1 MKRKL
6 MIIGLAVVSACLATA
21 TAGMVFGQPD
31 AVGPPPPTNV
41 VLSPPGTPATPPQQS
56 VIVLPNNP
64 STGAQPK
71 PQAVVPPPGLP
82 DTAVPGQTT
91 LPVRPPQPV
100 QPGASGQPTLPAR
113 PGHVPDQM
121 PPIQSGQ
128 VNGVPNADLMPPAT
142 GSMPDGPGP
151 GATADNPTGRQE
163 PAVSLE
169 WIGPVTARLNQPAT
183 YQILAKNISAAP
195 VHNVVLHHRIP
206 TGVRLGATDPKA
218 VNEGG
223 ILTWDLGTLM
233 PSQEKRIDLQIVP
246 EAKVQFNCQASVT
259 FTGSSTLKVLVRE
272 PKLVLKVAVPDKIVQ
287 GDTATVSL
295 TVSNP
300 GDGQADHVKVKALL
314 PEGLEHAR
322 GKIVEVD
329 LGNLTANENRTVQLV
344 CLTKTPGPQ
353 VVDCTAVADAGLSAQ
368 DTAKLEVVLP
378 RLDLAVSGP
387 RLRYLERHATYT
399 LKVTNPGSAAA
410 SNVSILHQLP
420 QGFKFVTASNGG
432 RHDLTTRTVAWF
444 IGDLTPGESR
454 EVTLEA
460 IAINVGDH
468 RHTVSA
474 TAARGL
480 KAEGDILTRVEGLS
494 ALLMELC
501 DTDDPVEVGAET
513 SYEIRVTNTGSKTE
527 TNLELVCTVPD
538 KMEFRGAKSSTGCKY
553 RVEGHDVIFEPLPR
567 LAPRAD
573 AIYRVLVRGIAA
585 GDLRFR
591 ARIRADGLTEPVL
604 REESTKVYGDE
615 VISH

>member
-1 MKRKL
+1 MKRTW
-6 MIIGLAVVSACLATA
+6 MIIGLAVVSACLAMG

-31 AVGPPPPTNV
+31 PVGPPPPTSV
-41 VLSPPGTPATPPQQS
+41 VVASPGMPVPPPQPS
-56 VIVLPNNP
+56 VIVLPNKP
-64 STGAQPK
+64 STDAQQK
-71 PQAVVPPPGLP
+71 PQTLLPPPG
-82 DTAVPGQTT
+82 VPGTAMPGQPPSPAQPTT
-91 LPVRPPQPV
+91 PVRP
-100 QPGASGQPTLPAR
+100 GQVPDTLPSF
-113 PGHVPDQM
+113 
-121 PPIQSGQ
+121 QSGPTN
-128 VNGVPNADLMPPAT
+128 VVPNPDLLPAPT

-151 GATADNPTGRQE
+151 AATADNPTGRQE
-163 PAVSLE
+163 PAISLE

-183 YQILAKNISAAP
+183 YQILAKNISSAP
-195 VHNVVLHHRIP
+195 VHNVMVRHRIP
-206 TGVRLGATDPKA
+206 TGVRIGGSEPKGISD
-218 VNEGG
+218 GG
-223 ILTWDLGTLM
+223 VLTWDLGTLM
-233 PSQEKRIDLQIVP
+233 PTQEKRIDLQIVP
-246 EAKVQFNCQASVT
+246 EAKVQFNCQATVT

-272 PKLVLKVAVPDKIVQ
+272 PKLVLKVTVPDKIVQ
-287 GDTATVSL
+287 GDTATVSM

-300 GDGQADHVKVKALL
+300 GDGQADHVKIKALL

-322 GKIVEVD
+322 GKMVEVD
-329 LGNLTANENRTVQLV
+329 LGNLSAGENRTVQLV

-353 VVDCTAVADAGLSAQ
+353 VVDCSAIADAGLAAQ
-368 DTAKLEVVLP
+368 DTGKVEVVLP

-387 RLRYLERHATYT
+387 RLRYLERHATYI

-410 SNVSILHQLP
+410 SNVTIVHQLP

-432 RHDLTTRTVAWF
+432 RHDFTSRTVSWF

-460 IAINVGDH
+460 VAINVGDH
-468 RHTVSA
+468 KHSAFA

-480 KAEGDILTRVEGLS
+480 KTEGDVMTRVEGLS

-501 DTDDPVEVGAET
+501 DTDDPVEVGADT

-553 RVEGHDVIFEPLPR
+553 RVDGHDVIFEPLPR

-573 AIYRVLVRGIAA
+573 AIYRVLVRGIAP

-604 REESTKVYGDE
+604 REESTKVYGDD
-615 VISH
+615 VMPR